1 MRYSQK
7 KDPLPPF
14 SEKAITVKEMFDR
27 IAPRY
32 DMLNR
37 LMTFGLDMRWRKKT
51 VRSIKTSSYGT
62 VLDIACGTGDL
73 CESLRKSKA
82 NPIGLDFSR
91 GMLNSFNSKAPLI
104 NGDALKIPLRDSSV
118 DGVTCGFALR
128 NFHDIHPFLEETARI
143 LKPGARLALLE
154 VDEPKNTFIKAGHS
168 FYFNKVVP
176 FIGGLFSDKAAYSY
190 LPHSVIYLPKENELI
205 EMIQSSGFKNV
216 KKFRL
221 TGGIA
226 QLLIAE
232 KAEN

>member
-1 MRYSQK
+1 
-7 KDPLPPF
+7 
-14 SEKAITVKEMFDR
+14 
-27 IAPRY
+27 
-32 DMLNR
+32 
-37 LMTFGLDMRWRKKT
+37 
-51 VRSIKTSSYGT
+51 
-62 VLDIACGTGDL
+62 
-73 CESLRKSKA
+73 
-82 NPIGLDFSR
+82 
-91 GMLNSFNSKAPLI
+91 MLNSFNSKAPLI

-154 VDEPKNTFIKAGHS
+154 VDEPKNAFIKAGHS

-232 KAEN
+232 KVEN

>member
-1 MRYSQK
+1 MNTRQLNELSNRFKEEYSTTFV
-7 KDPLPPF
+7 DRWDELINWERRHANEVGF
-14 SEKAITVKEMFDR
+14 FERVLSEAGAK
-27 IAPRY
+27 
-32 DMLNR
+32 
-37 LMTFGLDMRWRKKT
+37 
-51 VRSIKTSSYGT
+51 T

-154 VDEPKNTFIKAGHS
+154 VDEPKNAFIKAGHS

-232 KAEN
+232 KVEN

>member
-91 GMLNSFNSKAPLI
+91 GMFNSFNSKAPLI
-104 NGDALKIPLRDSSV
+104 
-118 DGVTCGFALR
+118 R
-128 NFHDIHPFLEETARI
+128 NFHDIHPFLKETARI

-176 FIGGLFSDKAAYSY
+176 FIGGLFSDKAAYRY

-232 KAEN
+232 KVEN